1 MKGSEILVQTAID
14 AGIEICFSNPGTTE
28 IPLVEAFDA
37 VPGIRLILGL
47 FEGVCTG
54 AADGYSRMSR
64 KPSMTLLHLGPGF
77 ANGVANLHNA
87 RRANSAVVN
96 IIGDHASWHL
106 PSDPPLTMDIQAL
119 AGTVSGLVSQVHQ
132 SSQISKEVAGAI
144 SAALTGCVTTVS
156 VPHDFQMETV
166 PDDIA
171 PVTLPSA
178 PKLDMDVISM
188 AAASL
193 KKAHNPVLILGGEA
207 LCEEGLMAAAKI
219 RAATGAELYMETFP
233 SRVERG
239 EGLPVLH
246 RIPYMPKTAMDALKD
261 FDLPLLI
268 GAKDPVAFFGYPDTP
283 SRLLSPDHAP
293 VDLGVANAKAIIK
306 ALANLLYE
314 DQPMT
319 KVPAR
324 HKSLEL
330 PTGILTAA
338 KVGPVLA
345 ALQPEKA
352 IIVDEGITSG
362 FSYIPLAATA
372 LRHTYLTLTGGAIG
386 QGIPCATG
394 AALACPHRPVIN
406 LQADGSG
413 LYTLQALWTQ
423 ARHKLN
429 VTTLICANN
438 SYDILKV
445 ELANAG
451 NHNPGKQTQDMT
463 TLGSPNMDWVKLSE
477 GFGVPAVSVDSAE
490 GLVRALEKALAN
502 NGPHLIEM
510 RLSPLR

>member
-1 MKGSEILVQTAID
+1 MKGSEILVQTAIN

-54 AADGYSRMSR
+54 AADGYSRMSQ

-87 RRANSAVVN
+87 RRAGSAVVN

-106 PSDPPLTMDIQAL
+106 PADPPLAMDIKAL
-119 AGTVSGLVSQVHQ
+119 AGTVSGWVSQVRQ

-144 SAALTGCVTTVS
+144 SAAFAGCVATVS

-171 PVTLPSA
+171 RVTLPPV
-178 PKLDMDVISM
+178 PKLDMDTIAM
-188 AAASL
+188 AATALEKS
-193 KKAHNPVLILGGEA
+193 HNPVLILGGEA
-207 LCEEGLMAAAKI
+207 LCEEGLMAAAQI
-219 RAATGAELYMETFP
+219 RAATNAELYMETFP
-233 SRVERG
+233 SRAERG
-239 EGLPVLH
+239 EGLPVVH
-246 RIPYMPKTAMDALKD
+246 RIPYMPSTAMEALKA
-261 FDLPLLI
+261 FDMALLI
-268 GAKDPVAFFGYPDTP
+268 GAKDPVAFFGYPDSS
-283 SRLLSPDHAP
+283 SRLLPPDQP
-293 VDLGVANAKAIIK
+293 QVNLGVPNARAIIK
-306 ALANLLYE
+306 ALAALLHR
-314 DQPMT
+314 DQPLT
-319 KVPAR
+319 KILAKHVPP
-324 HKSLEL
+324 KL
-330 PTGILTAA
+330 PTGILTAE

-345 ALQPEKA
+345 ALQPEQA

-372 LRHTYLTLTGGAIG
+372 PRHTYLTLTGGAIG

-394 AALACPHRPVIN
+394 AALACPHRPVIG

-423 ARHKLN
+423 ARHNLN

-451 NHNPGKQTQDMT
+451 NHNPGKQTQAMT
-463 TLGSPNMDWVKLSE
+463 TLSSPNMDWVKLSE
-477 GFGVPAVSVDSAE
+477 GFGVPAVSVYSAE
-490 GLVRALEKALAN
+490 GLARALENALAN
-502 NGPHLIEM
+502 NGPNLIEM
-510 RLSPLR
+510 RLAQWR